1 MADLP
6 SRCAGCP
13 RAQAAADESL
23 ERRGVLQA
31 CAAGVALVVL
41 DSACSS
47 PAGARHDGGAGTDAG
62 DDGGDAGDDGGDGG
76 DDGGDDGGEGGC
88 TPTCSTGSKT
98 AVLTFAAHPL
108 LKQVGA
114 SLSFGH
120 KGYSD
125 PTCGQNQVI
134 VAQPSAGHYVAFSA
148 SCTHACCFVT
158 FQKTEFVCP
167 CHGSTYDLNGQVTG
181 GPAPA
186 ALPKLSVC
194 ADECAVYVT
203 IP

>member
-1 MADLP
+1 MADLL

-13 RAQAAADESL
+13 RASVAPDENL

-47 PAGARHDGGAGTDAG
+47 PAGARHGGAPEAGTG
-62 DDGGDAGDDGGDGG
+62 DDAGDAGDDGGDGG
-76 DDGGDDGGEGGC
+76 DDGGEAGC

-98 AVLTFAAHPL
+98 VVLPFATHPTL
-108 LKQVGA
+108 MQVGRG
-114 SLSFGH
+114 FTFEH

-125 PTCGQNQVI
+125 PTCGQDFII
-134 VAQPSAGHYVAFSA
+134 VVQPTAGHYVAFSA
-148 SCTHACCFVT
+148 SCTHACCTVT
-158 FQKTEFVCP
+158 YQKSAGEFVCP
-167 CHGSTYDLNGQVTG
+167 CHGSTYDLNGRVTG
-181 GPAPA
+181 GPAPTD
-186 ALPKLSVC
+186 LPKLSVC
-194 ADECAVYVT
+194 ADDCAVYVT